1 MRDGA
6 EVLESREWWG
16 AGVGN
21 QCRAEPSVLIL
32 LVGTVAMTERTGL
45 EGRKLRVHLGLIDKI
60 QAKFCMGYIHPKTL
74 FVVIRHS
81 NLTRRA
87 FFYVLDQPV
96 GSDPHCV
103 PDIGF
108 ADPQICRP
116 SDYSPREGRCRKL
129 HWVPHRECLGVSRE
143 ITHER
148 DL

>member
-1 MRDGA
+1 
-6 EVLESREWWG
+6 
-16 AGVGN
+16 
-21 QCRAEPSVLIL
+21 
-32 LVGTVAMTERTGL
+32 MTERTGL

>member
-1 MRDGA
+1 M
-6 EVLESREWWG
+6 
-16 AGVGN
+16 GN